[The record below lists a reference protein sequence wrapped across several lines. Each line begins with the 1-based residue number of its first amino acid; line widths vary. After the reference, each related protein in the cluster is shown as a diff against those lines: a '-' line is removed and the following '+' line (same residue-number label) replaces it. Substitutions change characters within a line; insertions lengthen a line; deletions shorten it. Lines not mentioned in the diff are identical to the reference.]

1 MSWYLFSLARGLS
14 ILSLPHP
21 TPSTPLRPVGGLY
34 GEIFGERL
42 GDQRLG
48 DRLPPPFPGA
58 SPPAASVR
66 RRLGGAPSPPTS
78 SRPASPGGSCAL
90 EAEPRFSLEAE
101 PRVLEAGKQRTLDE
115 RRPKRTTSDG
125 ESAAMTGLSQARNYA
140 ASHQYAS
147 PHAGAP
153 PCVQQ
158 RRLLMPPPSDTV
170 AHEPCPSM
178 ASRGSLSRGA
188 LRSGPA
194 MAQQTQPL
202 TKPLAGSPRGKNPPP
217 PSVFKMPNRLDPP
230 V

>member
-1 MSWYLFSLARGLS
+1 MSWCIFSLVRGLF
-14 ILSLPHP
+14 ILILPYP
-21 TPSTPLRPVGGLY
+21 TPSTPLPPVGGLY

-48 DRLPPPFPGA
+48 DRIPPPFPGA

-101 PRVLEAGKQRTLDE
+101 TRVLEAGKQRTLDE
-115 RRPKRTTSDG
+115 RRPKRTTSDW